1 MFSIRSGYSQKQ
13 KSEFSLKSPTEFTW
27 VCIWYWSL
35 WAFRIIDLA
44 LFISFIYSL
53 IRFFIPSTM
62 WSQEEA
68 LSLIACL
75 DKLVKSYYCLIFPQ
89 HHYLQKWALWKML
102 ASPSMFC
109 WMVLFQICWPEMSQI
124 WGYSSRVNSSCLT
137 TRGRYQMP
145 LLLQV
150 LWQMAPEWRA
160 HLWVCLESAS
170 SSSMTS

>member
-1 MFSIRSGYSQKQ
+1 MKLHEITS
-13 KSEFSLKSPTEFTW
+13 

-35 WAFRIIDLA
+35 WAFRIIDLS

-53 IRFFIPSTM
+53 IRFLYSFNYVKPGRSTELFRQI
-62 WSQEEA
+62 SE
-68 LSLIACL
+68 ACL
-75 DKLVKSYYCLIFPQ
+75 DRLVKSYYCLIFPQ
-89 HHYLQKWALWKML
+89 HHYLQKWALWKKL

-137 TRGRYQMP
+137 TRGRYRMP